1 MHGKTLDLVR
11 VVAVASEE
19 GEERASAG
27 GRRWWCLRLITTI
40 SNSDESQKTRKNV
53 NESSNF

>member
-11 VVAVASEE
+11 VVAVAREE
-19 GEERASAG
+19 GEERASCGMVLAA
-27 GRRWWCLRLITTI
+27 LTI
-40 SNSDESQKTRKNV
+40 SNSDELQKTRNV

>member
-19 GEERASAG
+19 GEERASCG
-27 GRRWWCLRLITTI
+27 GRRWGWCLRL
-40 SNSDESQKTRKNV
+40 NNFKLRCGLNRKGDRQ
-53 NESSNF
+53 NEG

>member
-19 GEERASAG
+19 GEERASCG
-27 GRRWWCLRLITTI
+27 GGDGGACGSQQFKILMSRKRL
-40 SNSDESQKTRKNV
+40 EM
-53 NESSNF
+53 

>member
-19 GEERASAG
+19 GEERASCG
-27 GRRWWCLRLITTI
+27 GRRWGWLAAQQFQILMSRKRLDR
-40 SNSDESQKTRKNV
+40 NKCE
-53 NESSNF
+53 